1 MNYGESMISL
11 DDSELR
17 TIKKILGRLYLE
29 NGITEEVILLSRI
42 VDKVILDKY
51 FKSKVDNVENK

>member
-51 FKSKVDNVENK
+51 FKAKVDNVENK